1 MRIGGQ
7 VGEFSITH
15 ILLISAI
22 ALIFF
27 GPSRLPAL
35 GQALGRSINSF
46 KKGMSEITDEKS
58 VMQIEPI
65 NNNNRVQANVEQT
78 SSTQSCVQRVREE
91 QDQKV

>member
-1 MRIGGQ
+1 M
-7 VGEFSITH
+7 GEFSITH

-46 KKGMSEITDEKS
+46 KKGMTEITDEKS

-65 NNNNRVQANVEQT
+65 NNNNNNNNNNRVQANVEQT
-78 SSTQSCVQRVREE
+78 SSTQTCVQQVREE
-91 QDQKV
+91 QNQKV